1 MTDHQRRVMCKGD
14 GLEQNTTVDAVCP
27 EARFGRGEKELSSDY
42 EVQANK
48 ILLVTV
54 PCLAV
59 FLVYLDETWKRSAGA
74 ERWNEERKD
83 AMEETGTARKD
94 ERRFR

>member
-59 FLVYLDETWKRSAGA
+59 LLCTWTR
-74 ERWNEERKD
+74 
-83 AMEETGTARKD
+83 MEEVSWGREVEWRKKGRD
-94 ERRFR
+94 ERNRDGTEG